1 MYLHRGEVDGALLG
15 HESRRARQWVAQ
27 EWKPQSAATTCISI
41 MVDAE
46 IWIAVSAAAALLVIL
61 LLCCGGGGADSYE
74 ALPGS
79 DDQRKGKSSKSKSAS
94 KSESKKSSKDKKSK
108 KGSKH

>member
-1 MYLHRGEVDGALLG
+1 MHRGEVDGALLG
-15 HESRRARQWVAQ
+15 HGSRRARQWVAQ
-27 EWKPQSAATTCISI
+27 EWKPQSAATTCIS

-79 DDQRKGKSSKSKSAS
+79 DDHGKGKSSKSKSAS